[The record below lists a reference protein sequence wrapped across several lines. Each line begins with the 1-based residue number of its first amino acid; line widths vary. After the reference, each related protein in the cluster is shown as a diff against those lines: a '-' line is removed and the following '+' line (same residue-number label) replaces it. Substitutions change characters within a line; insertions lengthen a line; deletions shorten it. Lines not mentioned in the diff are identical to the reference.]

1 MVGEFGAEPE
11 MIGILI
17 IAHAPLATALRDFA
31 AHVYGDVP
39 EKILALDVMAH
50 EDAKL
55 TLDKAIA
62 SAKELGSLQGLL
74 VLTDIMGATPANVAS
89 RLAHKAEFGGHV
101 RVIAGVNLPMLMRA
115 IAYRGEDLDSVTNKA
130 MHGGQ
135 QGIIPIGHLSNP
147 VENRDSIEKV
157 VSKE

>member
-1 MVGEFGAEPE
+1 

-17 IAHAPLATALRDFA
+17 IAHAPLGAALKEFA
-31 AHVYGDVP
+31 AHVYGEVP
-39 EKILALDVMAH
+39 DRILSLDVMAH

-55 TLDKAIA
+55 TLEKATA
-62 SAKELGSLQGLL
+62 AAKKIFAKDGLL

-89 RLAHKAEFGGHV
+89 RLAHQSEFSGQV

-115 IAYRGEDLDSVTNKA
+115 IAYRSEDLDSVTNKA
-130 MHGGQ
+130 LHGGQ
-135 QGIIPIGHLSNP
+135 QGILPIGHLGVQSNN
-147 VENRDSIEKV
+147 ENLVEKV

>member
-1 MVGEFGAEPE
+1 M
-11 MIGILI
+11 
-17 IAHAPLATALRDFA
+17 
-31 AHVYGDVP
+31 
-39 EKILALDVMAH
+39 
-50 EDAKL
+50 
-55 TLDKAIA
+55 A

-89 RLAHKAEFGGHV
+89 RLAHKTEFDGHV

-135 QGIIPIGHLSNP
+135 QGIIPIGHLGNP